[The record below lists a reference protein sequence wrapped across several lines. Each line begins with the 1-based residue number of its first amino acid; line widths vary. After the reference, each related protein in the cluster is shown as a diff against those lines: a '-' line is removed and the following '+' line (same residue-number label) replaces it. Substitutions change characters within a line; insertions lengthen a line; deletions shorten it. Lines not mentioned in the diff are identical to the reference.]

1 MGKNHVFRFNHP
13 EQARAERE
21 KTPSAETPVEPVD
34 WTFAQRELLEKQGI
48 DMKQEMEKRYD
59 IHLISFIKLI
69 SSCVS
74 SLVSQFFN
82 VACTLYHLYR
92 LTEMEILYKKEK
104 EEADQLLEQQRLV
117 SLHHLAFSKTHCEF
131 LRIQGVFILLGVVDK
146 VLTVKCSIEIN
157 P

>member
-21 KTPSAETPVEPVD
+21 KTPSAETPMEPVD

-48 DMKQEMEKRYD
+48 DMKQEMEKR
-59 IHLISFIKLI
+59 LAAESFSFSCISF
-69 SSCVS
+69 SSVFLNS
-74 SLVSQFFN
+74 VDFTNSR
-82 VACTLYHLYR
+82 R

-117 SLHHLAFSKTHCEF
+117 SSVILVFYHDFS
-131 LRIQGVFILLGVVDK
+131 L
-146 VLTVKCSIEIN
+146 
-157 P
+157 